1 MQTSSTDLGGML
13 RKHATTAPETPQDF
27 TRLPGGIDDGR
38 AQLVVATIGVFK
50 TGNTTGQKFIRLA
63 ANVVEPVMVL
73 EIKRVWDKDAPDPRN
88 HTKKGAV
95 KIVGQRERKVSG
107 LQTSQ
112 MLPLCASNWDDVKK
126 EFATSMDDNV
136 KTAMSVLNLCAGCDE
151 RTPQDQIF
159 TRNVVDEASLE
170 EVLKHLESAAPYI
183 KFTTSDLPPSDK
195 FPEPKVFEKWYGSK
209 GLENYSPPAVGAA
222 VQKTVIGVNSPNGG
236 SANGPTTPTHEGMM
250 DGKAAVANV
259 MQTMQNGHAGD
270 ADGALLELL
279 SLCKQQLPDAQ
290 EQMLNLAVEAGVTQD
305 VLDGTDDWQVVY
317 DAIVSKRTP
326 ATTPPAAPTQTQP
339 AAASGPDPSNPK
351 VGDRFFYKMSKAMP
365 RGVEVEVTIVNADGS
380 TKAKNI
386 SNPKMEFTVAKGRL
400 DKTAN
405 G

>member
-38 AQLVVATIGVFK
+38 AQLVVATMGVYK
-50 TGNTTGQKFIRLA
+50 TGNTAGKKFIRLA
-63 ANVVEPVMVL
+63 ANVAEPEMVT
-73 EIKRVWDKDAPDPRN
+73 EIKRVWDKDAVNPRN
-88 HTKKGAV
+88 HAKKGAV

-112 MLPLCASNWDDVKK
+112 MLPLCDSGWDDVKK
-126 EFATSMDDNV
+126 EFATSMDENV
-136 KTAMSVLNLCAGCDE
+136 KTAMGVLNLCAGCDD
-151 RTPQDQIF
+151 RTPQDQLF

-236 SANGPTTPTHEGMM
+236 SANGPATPTHEDANGRS
-250 DGKAAVANV
+250 AVTHI

-270 ADGALLELL
+270 ADGALVELL

-317 DAIVSKRTP
+317 DAIVAKRAP
-326 ATTPPAAPTQTQP
+326 TTPPAAPTQTQP
-339 AAASGPDPSNPK
+339 PAASGPDPSNPK

-365 RGVEVEVTIVNADGS
+365 RGVEVEVTVVNPDGVV
-380 TKAKNI
+380 KAKNI